1 MRFKKLRMAVGI
13 SLVVFILVFGNIIA
27 FGLLSQKNTIKQ
39 YNPLTYNNESSN
51 SLNNK
56 TKVSTTTNNNP
67 TSVSKPTPVPTPTPR
82 PKPMPPP
89 VTRAS

>member
-39 YNPLTYNNESSN
+39 DNPLTYNNESSN
-51 SLNNK
+51 SLTNK

-67 TSVSKPTPVPTPTPR
+67 PAKPAPVPTPTPR